1 MAVIIFD
8 LSVEIVDNDNFIDDM
23 VFVKMLWYCIT
34 SDHSKGSSIK
44 LPAIVIRNKET
55 NAYYVLVEGVL
66 IDITSDTTNVDE
78 VVNNYVIN
86 NKEAYIRYFK
96 NL

>member
-1 MAVIIFD
+1 MSSIFFD
-8 LSVEIVDNDNFIDDM
+8 ISVEIVDNDNFISDM

-34 SDHSKGSSIK
+34 SDHNKGASIK
-44 LPAIVIRNKET
+44 LPAVVMRNKHT

-66 IDITSDTTNVDE
+66 IDITSDQSNVDE
-78 VVNNYVIN
+78 AVNNYIIN
-86 NKEAYIRYFK
+86 NKEVYIRYFK